1 MNCNNL
7 YLQAGRPAGQ
17 IPQRL
22 LIVGE
27 VLWDVF
33 GNEMHLGG
41 APLNFAAHVA
51 RLGHCPRLISA
62 VGDDNLGRSAKRSIS
77 ALGLDTTFIETAARF
92 PTGTARVEG
101 SATHPR
107 FNIERP
113 AAYDALCLTPEAVAR
128 LQEYAPNWLYHG
140 TLFACEAS
148 GKATLWQLMEAF
160 PAVPRLYDIN
170 LRPGFDSAA
179 LVRELI
185 ALANVVKLNETEILA
200 VADFTGL
207 PKASEAF
214 CRAGRERYGW
224 QAVCVTL
231 GARGCALLIGDEY
244 VEAGRHTVEVV
255 DTVGAG
261 DAFAAAFVHGL
272 SLGWAPSG
280 IAAFANRVGA
290 LVASRPG
297 AIPDWSME
305 EVGVP
310 TPNTV

>member
-1 MNCNNL
+1 VNCRNL
-7 YLQAGRPAGQ
+7 YLQDGRPTGHL
-17 IPQRL
+17 PQRL

-33 GNEMHLGG
+33 GDEMHLGG
-41 APLNFAAHVA
+41 APLNFAVHVA
-51 RLGHCPRLISA
+51 RLGHCPSLISA
-62 VGDDNLGRSAKRSIS
+62 VGDDDLGRSAKRRIS
-77 ALGLDTTFIETAARF
+77 TLGLDTTFIETAARF

-101 SATHPR
+101 SAEHPR
-107 FNIERP
+107 FKIERP

-128 LQEYAPNWLYHG
+128 LRECAPNWLYYG

-148 GKATLWQLMEAF
+148 GKATLGQLIEAF
-160 PAVPRLYDIN
+160 PGVPRFYDIN

-185 ALANVVKLNETEILA
+185 ALANVVKLNETEVLA

-207 PKASEAF
+207 PKACEAF

-231 GARGCALLIGDEY
+231 GARGCALLIGEEY
-244 VEAGRHTVEVV
+244 SEAGRHPVEVV

-261 DAFAAAFVHGL
+261 DAFAAAFLHGL
-272 SLGWAPSG
+272 SQGWAPSF
-280 IAAFANRVGA
+280 IATFANRVGA